1 MIQSDV
7 VIMMIQNNEDGND
20 DLRDISDGFDDYIE
34 YDDIDAIIV
43 KLIYS
48 MITEY

>member
-1 MIQSDV
+1 
-7 VIMMIQNNEDGND
+7 MMIQNNEDDND
-20 DLRDISDGFDDYIE
+20 DLRDISDGFDDHIE

-48 MITEY
+48 MMTEY

>member
-1 MIQSDV
+1 
-7 VIMMIQNNEDGND
+7 MIQNHEDGND
-20 DLRDISDGFDDYIE
+20 DLRDSSDGFDDHIE
-34 YDDIDAIIV
+34 HDDIDAIIV